1 MCAKKCV
8 ILHFPEN
15 TKRENL
21 GRLLFGKEG
30 AMGIGAYAITQATFT
45 HATLTI
51 VTMEHEFSIK
61 QVLVENLPKLR
72 RFDAFREY
80 GEEEVGPL
88 FGSTLSVART
98 LVANDEEDMLVRSTR
113 HALDLGATEIIH
125 VVPPD
130 TLERRRELL
139 VAFMNR
145 ANVSARLHIE
155 TSPQ

>member
-15 TKRENL
+15 TKREDL

-80 GEEEVGPL
+80 AEEEVVPL
-88 FGSTLSVART
+88 FSAVLSNMAT
-98 LVANDEEDMLVRSTR
+98 LVAENEEDMCARSIR
-113 HALDLGATEIIH
+113 HALTLGATEIVH
-125 VVPPD
+125 VVPPEA
-130 TLERRRELL
+130 LQSRESVLNT
-139 VAFMNR
+139 FMDR
-145 ANVSARLHIE
+145 VGGIARMRVE
-155 TSPQ
+155 TSPI